1 MANLSLT
8 NAKRVAAKLEAA
20 GITVNRMGKRNDNR
34 YSLQVVNLN
43 GTYNAV
49 AELAAAVE
57 ALLTA
62 EKAIVKTMKSGVVRV
77 LVAPL
82 RDAKGHFIKK
92 SA

>member
-20 GITVNRMGKRNDNR
+20 GILVNRMGKRNDNR
-34 YSLQVVNLN
+34 YSLQVSNTIASDNLQ
-43 GTYNAV
+43 
-49 AELAAAVE
+49 AAVE
-57 ALLTA
+57 GLLAA
-62 EKAIVKTMKSGVVRV
+62 EKAIIKTMKSGMVRV

>member
-8 NAKRVAAKLEAA
+8 NAKRIAEKLTAA

-34 YSLQVVNLN
+34 YSLQVNRSE
-43 GTYNAV
+43 TT
-49 AELAAAVE
+49 AEDLRIAVE
-57 ALLTA
+57 ALLAA
-62 EKAIVKTMKSGVVRV
+62 EKAIVKSMKSGMVRV

-82 RDAKGHFIKK
+82 RDEKGHFIKK